1 MNLVI
6 SASKQINC
14 MVVIKLW
21 LMLWPCLVAMLSEN
35 YKHAG
40 LVLLFTEPCVNSAL
54 RDIKSAIM
62 QVYFLE

>member
-1 MNLVI
+1 
-6 SASKQINC
+6 